1 MSIFLP
7 DGLTQAIVFSVS
19 LICNLV
25 LSLFCPRGDILL
37 VMADMTPQLL
47 WRGLMVILIIW
58 SEEMNK
64 WNIFFQSIQTPNH
77 PSGAE
82 GFCCCCHKLTIMSQL
97 HNLPIRQISKRNKS
111 FFKEAPHLWNK
122 IFSTNTKAFLSV
134 YHLFSYPRS
143 HHHKV
148 VSYTSYI
155 WKSIGQLQN
164 TNTNVT
170 GQWLN
175 WIARRLFTKI
185 VVWIFP
191 EWIIAS
197 AVWALS
203 CHNGPCS
210 KCICVC
216 VWLHWTRGKWHRVF
230 RRYGRTKKQ
239 EILCYTQVWPAYAS
253 QPPIPCHVPI
263 QIIPQHKSPVPGPGP
278 FTCRASVNYQPYLG
292 FGFHKWL
299 NDETGFILLAAKS
312 EGFILWQGLPLRGT
326 K

>member
-1 MSIFLP
+1 MKHFL
-7 DGLTQAIVFSVS
+7 SVNS
-19 LICNLV
+19 NTESSFRGRGV
-25 LSLFCPRGDILL
+25 L
-37 VMADMTPQLL
+37 
-47 WRGLMVILIIW
+47 
-58 SEEMNK
+58 
-64 WNIFFQSIQTPNH
+64 
-77 PSGAE
+77 
-82 GFCCCCHKLTIMSQL
+82 CCHKLTIMSQL
-97 HNLPIRQISKRNKS
+97 YNLPIRQISKRNKS
-111 FFKEAPHLWNK
+111 SFKEAPHLWNK

-175 WIARRLFTKI
+175 WIARLFTKI

-203 CHNGPCS
+203 CHKGPCS

-216 VWLHWTRGKWHRVF
+216 VWLHWTRGKWHGVSRK
-230 RRYGRTKKQ
+230 YGRTKKQ
-239 EILCYTQVWPAYAS
+239 EILCHTLHDQRMQMWGMHHNPPFLVTFPSKSFHNTRVPCRVQDPSPA
-253 QPPIPCHVPI
+253 
-263 QIIPQHKSPVPGPGP
+263 PG
-278 FTCRASVNYQPYLG
+278 
-292 FGFHKWL
+292 
-299 NDETGFILLAAKS
+299 
-312 EGFILWQGLPLRGT
+312 
-326 K
+326 